1 MANSS
6 FEQGATLM
14 FQELMPLLAH
24 RVLVLTLSRVNGEEI
39 CLNVLPRPIKSD
51 EKDDNKALTTP
62 LSLTGTP
69 VELDQELPRQ
79 LAEFV
84 RSHLELSSTLQAAK
98 AEMAAAA
105 KTAKE
110 AAKRT
115 AAAKS
120 NSSSMAGETAA
131 ADDANSST
139 ASPNANPVPAAGSL
153 FEGCDH

>member
-1 MANSS
+1 
-6 FEQGATLM
+6 M

-24 RVLVLTLSRVNGEEI
+24 RVLVLTLSRINSEEI
-39 CLNVLPRPIKSD
+39 CLNVLPRPLKAG
-51 EKDDNKALTTP
+51 EKDDNNALTTP
-62 LSLTGTP
+62 LSLSGTP
-69 VELDQELPRQ
+69 AELDQELPRQ

-84 RSHLELSSTLQAAK
+84 RSHLELSSTLQTAK

-115 AAAKS
+115 AAPKP
-120 NSSSMAGETAA
+120 SSSFTAGVTAA
-131 ADDANSST
+131 ADHANSST
-139 ASPNANPVPAAGSL
+139 ASPKATPAPAAGSL

>member
-1 MANSS
+1 
-6 FEQGATLM
+6 M

-24 RVLVLTLSRVNGEEI
+24 RVLVLTLSRVNSEEI
-39 CLNVLPRPIKSD
+39 CLNVLPRPLQSG
-51 EKDDNKALTTP
+51 EKDDNEKNDNKALTIP

-69 VELDQELPRQ
+69 VELDLELPRQ

-84 RSHLELSSTLQAAK
+84 RSHLELSSTLHAAK

-110 AAKRT
+110 AAKR
-115 AAAKS
+115 AGAAKP
-120 NSSSMAGETAA
+120 NSSSTAGPTAA

-139 ASPNANPVPAAGSL
+139 ASPNATPVPAAGSL